1 MSGLIKQ
8 FVGTLG
14 VLMVMAGHGHAQNT
28 PAQPVQNES
37 VGAVSAPTQTA
48 AEPSANIAAPV
59 VTTTNENANSVNNT
73 QNTPTPNAATTT
85 QSQENAQ
92 PTAAGNLTSGGV
104 ANQNNVGENSSVSP
118 SNAQALPPINNQP
131 GNGGVQD
138 TNARQVTNPSTGNSV
153 AQPLPPINTD
163 TNNSSVGNSV
173 EPAQASNLSVAPLP
187 ETTSPAGVDASTLP
201 HDLSPYGMFM
211 QADWVVKSV
220 MIGLAAASLLTWI
233 IFVAKTLELGIA
245 KARMRSAVRVIVSAH
260 NLAEVIEKFSAK
272 KNVSGRLVNA
282 AANEVRMSINAV
294 DEAGTGGIKERVTS
308 ALSRIEAHAG
318 RRMAGGSAIL
328 ATIGSISPFVGLFG
342 TVWGIM
348 NAFIGIS
355 KSQVTNLAVVAPGIA
370 EALLATAIGLVAA
383 IPAVVIYN
391 YLAKSIVGYRQIVT
405 DASTGIERLVSR
417 DLDFREAQKKSPRVI
432 QPLAAE

>member
-8 FVGTLG
+8 VVGTLG
-14 VLMVMAGHGHAQNT
+14 ILLVMAGNSHAQNAPT
-28 PAQPVQNES
+28 QPVQGEGAGALS
-37 VGAVSAPTQTA
+37 VPNQAIDSQANTAPVPQAPAVQSVPNAPTASTGQETSTPPAGGA
-48 AEPSANIAAPV
+48 AIAPAAPA
-59 VTTTNENANSVNNT
+59 TTANGDTSSTNTPSVNPAPVSQVPASSN
-73 QNTPTPNAATTT
+73 NASSNAAPQDTLVPAVNNP
-85 QSQENAQ
+85 QNSEAAQ
-92 PTAAGNLTSGGV
+92 GAGN
-104 ANQNNVGENSSVSP
+104 
-118 SNAQALPPINNQP
+118 QP
-131 GNGGVQD
+131 
-138 TNARQVTNPSTGNSV
+138 
-153 AQPLPPINTD
+153 AQPLPPVNAGISDSQQQGGQTD
-163 TNNSSVGNSV
+163 ASVV
-173 EPAQASNLSVAPLP
+173 PVAG
-187 ETTSPAGVDASTLP
+187 ESAVGVDKSTLP

-211 QADWVVKSV
+211 QADWVVKTV
-220 MIGLAAASLLTWI
+220 MIGLAMASLLTWI
-233 IFVAKTLELGIA
+233 IFVAKTIELSIA
-245 KARMRSAVRVIVSAH
+245 KAKVRSAVRELVSSHSLSEA
-260 NLAEVIEKFSAK
+260 IEKFANK

-294 DEAGTGGIKERVTS
+294 DGAGSTGLKERVTS

-391 YLAKSIVGYRQIVT
+391 YLAKSITGYRQIVT

-417 DLDFREAQKKSPRVI
+417 DLDFREAQRKSPRPA

>member
-14 VLMVMAGHGHAQNT
+14 ILLVMVGYSHAQN
-28 PAQPVQNES
+28 
-37 VGAVSAPTQTA
+37 APTQPTEGGGALSTPNQAVDSQNNIPPTVQPTLTPPATTPAAGTA
-48 AEPSANIAAPV
+48 IAPATAPSTATV
-59 VTTTNENANSVNNT
+59 SG
-73 QNTPTPNAATTT
+73 QNTSVDTPQAPIGQNSAPASATSQNA
-85 QSQENAQ
+85 QLPSNNGSQENGAQ
-92 PTAAGNLTSGGV
+92 TVAPANNLQNSQ
-104 ANQNNVGENSSVSP
+104 ANQATG
-118 SNAQALPPINNQP
+118 NQP
-131 GNGGVQD
+131 V
-138 TNARQVTNPSTGNSV
+138 
-153 AQPLPPINTD
+153 QPLPPVNSDGNTNLLQSGQSD
-163 TNNSSVGNSV
+163 ANAAPVGT
-173 EPAQASNLSVAPLP
+173 
-187 ETTSPAGVDASTLP
+187 ETAVGVDKSTLP

-211 QADWVVKSV
+211 QADWVVKTV
-220 MIGLAAASLLTWI
+220 MIGLAMASLLTWI
-233 IFVAKTLELGIA
+233 IFVAKTIELSIA
-245 KARMRSAVRVIVSAH
+245 KAKVRNAVREIVSSHSLSEA
-260 NLAEVIEKFSAK
+260 IEKFANK
-272 KNVSGRLVNA
+272 KNVSGRLINA

-294 DEAGTGGIKERVTS
+294 DGAGSSGVKERVTS

-391 YLAKSIVGYRQIVT
+391 YLAKSIIGYRQIVT

-417 DLDFREAQKKSPRVI
+417 DLDFREAQRKSPRPI

>member
-8 FVGTLG
+8 FVGILG
-14 VLMVMAGHGHAQNT
+14 VLMIVASTSYAQNAAT
-28 PAQPVQNES
+28 QPVQNE
-37 VGAVSAPTQTA
+37 GAGALSSPNQSSSGDPAVPANNAAPSAPNVQPA
-48 AEPSANIAAPV
+48 V
-59 VTTTNENANSVNNT
+59 NANSGE
-73 QNTPTPNAATTT
+73 TPQTAPTTT
-85 QSQENAQ
+85 TPAANAQ
-92 PTAAGNLTSGGV
+92 PQNATVPAQNNTAPSSNAAAPNSSSVNDNSSNNNLT
-104 ANQNNVGENSSVSP
+104 NTNNG
-118 SNAQALPPINNQP
+118 QTLPPINGSQ
-131 GNGGVQD
+131 GNNAVQQQ
-138 TNARQVTNPSTGNSV
+138 NNSV
-153 AQPLPPINTD
+153 AQPLPPINND
-163 TNNSSVGNSV
+163 ANGNVDANSGQPVQGDS
-173 EPAQASNLSVAPLP
+173 AAPI
-187 ETTSPAGVDASTLP
+187 SDGGPAGVDASTLP

-245 KARMRSAVRVIVSAH
+245 KAKMRSAVRTIVSAQ
-260 NLAEVIEKFSAK
+260 NLTEVIEKFSNK

-294 DEAGTGGIKERVTS
+294 DGAGSAGIKERVTS

-417 DLDFREAQKKSPRVI
+417 DLDFREAQKKSPRTV

>member
-8 FVGTLG
+8 VVGTLG
-14 VLMVMAGHGHAQNT
+14 ILLVMAGNSHAQNAPT
-28 PAQPVQNES
+28 QPVQGEGALS
-37 VGAVSAPTQTA
+37 VPNQAIDSQTNTAPLQQAPVLQPTPTAQTGNGAQATSTPPTNGTVIVPATTANGDNSSANT
-48 AEPSANIAAPV
+48 PSANQAPANQV
-59 VTTTNENANSVNNT
+59 PASPNNAPANSAPQDATAPAINNP
-73 QNTPTPNAATTT
+73 QNSET
-85 QSQENAQ
+85 AQ
-92 PTAAGNLTSGGV
+92 GTGNL
-104 ANQNNVGENSSVSP
+104 P
-118 SNAQALPPINNQP
+118 
-131 GNGGVQD
+131 
-138 TNARQVTNPSTGNSV
+138 
-153 AQPLPPINTD
+153 AQPLPPINAGETV
-163 TNNSSVGNSV
+163 VGI
-173 EPAQASNLSVAPLP
+173 
-187 ETTSPAGVDASTLP
+187 DKSTLP

-211 QADWVVKSV
+211 QADWVVKTV
-220 MIGLAAASLLTWI
+220 MIGLAMASLLTWI
-233 IFVAKTLELGIA
+233 IFVAKTIELSIA
-245 KARMRSAVRVIVSAH
+245 KAKVRNAVREIVSSHSLSEA
-260 NLAEVIEKFSAK
+260 IEKFANK

-294 DEAGTGGIKERVTS
+294 DGAGSSGVKERVTS

-391 YLAKSIVGYRQIVT
+391 YLAKSITGYRQIVT

-417 DLDFREAQKKSPRVI
+417 DLDFREAQRKSPRPI
-432 QPLAAE
+432 QPLTAE